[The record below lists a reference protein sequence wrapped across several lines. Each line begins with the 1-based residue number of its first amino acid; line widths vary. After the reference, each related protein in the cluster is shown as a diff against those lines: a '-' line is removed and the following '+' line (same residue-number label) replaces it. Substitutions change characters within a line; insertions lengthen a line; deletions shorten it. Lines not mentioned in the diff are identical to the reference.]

1 MNFSWQHALKKGWV
15 TRQQMDAALGKNS
28 ANVVPRIDSPPQVML
43 WDRIELE
50 WPGRAVWELKGAIPG
65 RRYQLD
71 IAFPQDK
78 VCVEY
83 DGIKAHSYR
92 GKKGK
97 APDGSE
103 LSAVEADREKDL
115 VLREHGW
122 ELLRYSRAQI
132 VFAMD
137 RVIEDIRRKL
147 EYTPAC
153 LCSLA
158 KR

>member
-1 MNFSWQHALKKGWV
+1 MRVSIHEALEKGWIS
-15 TRQQMDAALGKNS
+15 RKEANEILGSNKGES
-28 ANVVPRIDSPPQVML
+28 KPGIDSPPQIML

-71 IAFPQDK
+71 IAFDK
-78 VCVEY
+78 PCDMVCVEY
-83 DGIKAHSYR
+83 DGRKAHSYKS
-92 GKKGK
+92 GKGK

-122 ELLRYSRAQI
+122 VVLRYSRAQI
-132 VFAMD
+132 LFAMD
-137 RVIEDIRRKL
+137 RIIEDIRRKL
-147 EYTPAC
+147 CHEATCPFY
-153 LCSLA
+153 
-158 KR
+158 

>member
-1 MNFSWQHALKKGWV
+1 METVGMRVSLNEALKKGWIS
-15 TRQQMDAALGKNS
+15 RKEASEILGDNNLPDS
-28 ANVVPRIDSPPQVML
+28 PRIDSPPQLAL
-43 WDRIELE
+43 WDRIESE

-65 RRYQLD
+65 RRYKLD
-71 IAFPQDK
+71 IAFPKPCDM

-83 DGIKAHSYR
+83 DGRKAHSYQS
-92 GKKGK
+92 GKGK

-122 ELLRYSRAQI
+122 AVLRYSRAQI

-137 RVIEDIRRKL
+137 RVIEDIGRHLGRRDG
-147 EYTPAC
+147 
-153 LCSLA
+153 
-158 KR
+158 